1 MRVLTTAPW
10 GEHPLL
16 HASAH
21 HSASDSLQWLRS
33 IESPWGEHPLLHHP
47 CEWPRLKRE
56 IVEVHKWAAQ
66 HGAPA
71 HDGRN
76 LRRYTFTPGEF
87 SHPNLVA
94 MSYLTTLAEMGRRW
108 RRTTRRTRSI
118 RTTTTT
124 ETPTAALQRRADCA
138 CLRRVGVCRCVDP
151 ALRPYHADVV
161 SAQGG
166 GALAARPTRDRW
178 VTMGWGGQSCI

>member
-76 LRRYTFTPGEF
+76 LRRYTLGAGSYTYHAGEF

-94 MSYLTTLAEMGRRW
+94 VSYLTTLADHDFGGDGEEM
-108 RRTTRRTRSI
+108 
-118 RTTTTT
+118 
-124 ETPTAALQRRADCA
+124 EED
-138 CLRRVGVCRCVDP
+138 DEEDEEY
-151 ALRPYHADVV
+151 PYYD
-161 SAQGG
+161 
-166 GALAARPTRDRW
+166 DD
-178 VTMGWGGQSCI
+178 